1 MSKRAY
7 PVWDYPSN
15 TKTNPI
21 PPTKSSQGRAPSNP
35 TVAVPQGQTSQTT
48 ARAGSNVPQ
57 RGQNARQMEHGVYPE
72 MPIPRMPKK
81 IHFKKKAM
89 SQQTVDK

>member
-21 PPTKSSQGRAPSNP
+21 PPTKSSQGRVPSNP

-48 ARAGSNVPQ
+48 ARAGSSVSH
-57 RGQNARQMEHGVYPE
+57 RGENARQNYTSPTRGRPTSNGAQQNAWCFFYGKTGVP
-72 MPIPRMPKK
+72 
-81 IHFKKKAM
+81 
-89 SQQTVDK
+89 